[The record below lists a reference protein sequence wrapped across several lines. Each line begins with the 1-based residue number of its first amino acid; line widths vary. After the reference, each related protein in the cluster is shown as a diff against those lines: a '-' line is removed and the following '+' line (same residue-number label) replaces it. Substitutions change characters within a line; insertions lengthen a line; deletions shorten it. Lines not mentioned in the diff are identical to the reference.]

1 MNAQPNPFNRMAD
14 PTPKQ
19 VTSLEALSII
29 AGQPDKIGSRH
40 LNLTVPAAF
49 AHGDDAVSLLVGRLQ
64 AWKWLSKR
72 RINLLTHAFHDA
84 MVNAIMHGNRGRIE
98 QNIEVELWADTQY
111 FDLYITDQGAGFNHE
126 AVQRAF
132 QGRRRNL
139 GAGRGIIIMLGIVDQ
154 LDYFHGGRCCRLR
167 CRRSDIGADGES
179 ALAKV

>member
-1 MNAQPNPFNRMAD
+1 MNAQMDPFNRMSD

-19 VTSLEALSII
+19 VSSLESLSIVDEL
-29 AGQPDKIGSRH
+29 PNKIGSRF

-49 AHGDDAVSLLVGRLQ
+49 THGDDAVSLLIGRLQ

-72 RINLLTHAFHDA
+72 RIDLLTHAFHEA

-98 QNIEVELWADTQY
+98 QNIEVELWADTQF
-111 FDLYITDQGAGFNHE
+111 FDLYITDQGAGFNQE

-132 QGRRRNL
+132 QGRRKNL

-167 CRRSDIGADGES
+167 CRRSDIGGDGES
-179 ALAKV
+179 ARAKV